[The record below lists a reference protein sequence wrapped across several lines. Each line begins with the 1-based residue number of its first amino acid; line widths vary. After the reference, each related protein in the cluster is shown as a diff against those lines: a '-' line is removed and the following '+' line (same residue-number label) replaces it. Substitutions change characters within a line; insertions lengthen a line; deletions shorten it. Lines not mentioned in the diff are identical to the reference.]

1 MKISGCR
8 QQKKF
13 TSDFN
18 PSGKSFMAIYIDQKE
33 SLLCRYC
40 ESCVPLHLKISNLKF
55 DHFKQLDAVY
65 YVDMALSI
73 NTDYHQCHFFQ
84 FKKQTFLP
92 SSVECSRQIC
102 GSFHSTHPK
111 LKKICIIKTQ
121 KKKIK

>member
-1 MKISGCR
+1 MGVVSKRSLHLILTH
-8 QQKKF
+8 QVNHLWPFILIKKK
-13 TSDFN
+13 T
-18 PSGKSFMAIYIDQKE
+18 G
-33 SLLCRYC
+33 RYC

-102 GSFHSTHPK
+102 GSFRRAHPK